1 MSLSVEW
8 ENAVEL
14 FRASLNVV
22 RDNVVE
28 LYLESRQQEPKNDW
42 SELFGL

>member
-14 FRASLNVV
+14 FRVRLNVV

-28 LYLESRQQEPKNDW
+28 LYLESRQQEPKNDA